1 MVDKYIKSNICHIP
15 WTGLETRP
23 DGSYR
28 PCCIYKEE
36 IKQQDGSVM
45 NTKEHSVEEAQN
57 SEYME
62 DLRKE
67 FRTGGRPT
75 GCENCW
81 KEEDS
86 GKTSKRQ
93 HAWIKSPQIGQVA
106 VENNEVSPRYIDL
119 KLGNIC
125 NLKCRICA
133 PQSSSQW
140 VPEWVKMDPQNK
152 EHWLSYNR
160 KGLWPRQQNRFLAEA
175 EDWLPHVR
183 YFEIT
188 GGEPLMIQ
196 EQFEVL
202 RKCVDMGVAHKI
214 DVHYNTNGTQYPEH
228 AVKDIWP
235 HFKRVELA
243 YSIDDIGSRFEY
255 QRKNANWDTVNENIK
270 KFRDSGLPNL
280 STQVCTTINFFNIMY
295 IDELAHA
302 VKDWTPDF
310 WYINILHGPIEFDV
324 QQLDSDTKRKITE
337 KLKKCNLYKEEIQT
351 AINYLNQEPLRPQDV
366 VKMRMLKVKQID
378 KLRNEN
384 FKHVFPDLNN
394 LVRIYE

>member
-1 MVDKYIKSNICHIP
+1 MVVKYIKSNICHIP

-45 NTKEHSVEEAQN
+45 NTKEHSVEEAQK
-57 SEYME
+57 SKYME
-62 DLRKE
+62 DLRNE

-106 VENNEVSPRYIDL
+106 VENNKVSPQYIDL

-125 NLKCRICA
+125 NLKCRICT

-310 WYINILHGPIEFDV
+310 WHINILHGPIEFDV
-324 QQLDSDTKRKITE
+324 QQLASDTKRKITE